1 MSNVG
6 LIYSAAALIM
16 NGLVLIGTVSSKA
29 AAPFNFL
36 VGAMQVVFPT
46 IALMQANGDLETI
59 ISASAVYLFGIT
71 YLYVAYNAVTG
82 TSGEGLGWFALFVAA
97 CAAVYSFLEFRSGG
111 YVYGVLW
118 LFWGT
123 LWFLFFLMLARERKE
138 LERFI
143 GWFTL
148 LLGIFTAGIPGF
160 WELAGGLPDNI
171 ATGSIALALCA
182 GLLALAWMLG
192 RAKATTT
199 RDDVP
204 RQDVAV

>member
-6 LIYSAAALIM
+6 LIYSCAALIM

-46 IALMQANGDLETI
+46 IVIMQAGGDVDAI
-59 ISASAVYLFGIT
+59 ISASAVYLFGFT

-97 CAAVYSFLEFRSGG
+97 CAVVYSILEFRSGG

-123 LWFLFFLMLARERKE
+123 LWFLFFLMLALEHKG

-143 GWFTL
+143 GWFTV

-160 WELAGGLPDNI
+160 MELAGGMPDNI
-171 ATGSIALALCA
+171 ATGSIALVLCV
-182 GLLALAWMLG
+182 GLLAVAWALG
-192 RAKATTT
+192 RTKTTALQ
-199 RDDVP
+199 DDLS
-204 RQDVAV
+204 RQDVAA